1 MDERRKKELCYNCDE
16 KWGPRHKCKNVKLF
30 LLEGIDIV
38 PRLQFGV
45 QITEVDEEVDND
57 LNKPTEQ
64 EEDVRN
70 YIVYFNWNSY
80 TRHYKGK
87 GKINGSGLVIL
98 VDTGSTHNFVD
109 ALLVS
114 SLQ

>member
-1 MDERRKKELCYNCDE
+1 MLDTKSKIPIKSTLAQMDERRKKGLCYNCDE
-16 KWGPRHKCKNVKLF
+16 KRGPRHKCKNVKLF

-80 TRHYKGK
+80 TRHYEG
-87 GKINGSGLVIL
+87 
-98 VDTGSTHNFVD
+98 
-109 ALLVS
+109 
-114 SLQ
+114 

>member
-1 MDERRKKELCYNCDE
+1 M
-16 KWGPRHKCKNVKLF
+16 
-30 LLEGIDIV
+30 
-38 PRLQFGV
+38 
-45 QITEVDEEVDND
+45 QITEVDEEVGND

-80 TRHYKGK
+80 TKHCKGK

-98 VDTGSTHNFVD
+98 FDTGSTHNFVD